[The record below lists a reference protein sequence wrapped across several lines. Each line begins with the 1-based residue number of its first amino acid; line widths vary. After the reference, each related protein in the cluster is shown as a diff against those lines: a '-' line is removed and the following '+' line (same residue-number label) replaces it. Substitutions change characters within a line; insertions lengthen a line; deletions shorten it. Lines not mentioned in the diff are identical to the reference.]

1 MINIGKRFENNFRDS
16 VSDDILY
23 YRLKDSAQSFGNS
36 NHLRF
41 SSKNPFDCLLYK
53 SPSLFALELKSVGT
67 SSISFERSKD
77 EKGIIHYH
85 QIQGLNE
92 WGKHEGVIAGLIL
105 NFRHKDG
112 NENCYFVHIQDFVNM
127 VQTLDKK
134 SFNEKDLCNYNPL
147 IIKSEKKKVNYRYDI
162 SKFIIEA
169 QEKYM
174 KQI

>member
-85 QIQGLNE
+85 IVSN
-92 WGKHEGVIAGLIL
+92 VPNI
-105 NFRHKDG
+105 
-112 NENCYFVHIQDFVNM
+112 
-127 VQTLDKK
+127 
-134 SFNEKDLCNYNPL
+134 P
-147 IIKSEKKKVNYRYDI
+147 
-162 SKFIIEA
+162 
-169 QEKYM
+169 
-174 KQI
+174 